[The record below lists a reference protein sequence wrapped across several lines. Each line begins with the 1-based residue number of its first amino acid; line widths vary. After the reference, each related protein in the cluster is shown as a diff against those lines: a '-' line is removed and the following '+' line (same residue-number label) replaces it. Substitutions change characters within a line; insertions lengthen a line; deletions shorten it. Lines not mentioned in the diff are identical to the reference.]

1 MAPEEEAL
9 LSHPIE
15 YSWHTPTRTRSQY
28 CFEWLGRLFGLCVVA
43 VISVWV
49 FVFLGGVGL
58 SPLATDPGVNDTSP
72 IFNWH
77 PLLMSV
83 AVPIFLSEAVVSYRT
98 WGTTG
103 FGPAEPRPRRKALHV
118 SLHAAAVVLMS
129 AAVLAAVKSHT
140 MKLPAPIPNLY
151 SAHSWLGVTA
161 LSMLGLQVRPPGS
174 SQRSREAQDMTCQ
187 ERGAL
192 ILGVLG
198 PPLLTC
204 GAHDGCCLPLLRPLL
219 GPGHT
224 SSPGGRGMPAAASRH
239 GTASSGAPPTRR
251 HSRRWRPGSRRRPRC
266 FSSGRGLR

>member
-9 LSHPIE
+9 ISHPIE
-15 YSWHTPTRTRSQY
+15 YSWHAPTRTRSQY

-161 LSMLGLQVRPPGS
+161 LSMLGLQAFVGAWAYLFPGWSWDARRGLAPWHGFLGRATYTAALAAMATGLQEKASLLQLGAGAAVRG
-174 SQRSREAQDMTCQ
+174 
-187 ERGAL
+187 
-192 ILGVLG
+192 
-198 PPLLTC
+198 PLLL
-204 GAHDGCCLPLLRPLL
+204 LPAVAVVLLAL
-219 GPGHT
+219 T
-224 SSPGGRGMPAAASRH
+224 GGTYLSQHIFARQA
-239 GTASSGAPPTRR
+239 GT
-251 HSRRWRPGSRRRPRC
+251 
-266 FSSGRGLR
+266 GRE